1 MFKAKKRKWDFK
13 KIIIILL
20 FMFLVMDKSVYA
32 SNQFEYDEIQDVID
46 DIFTDNTKFD
56 FGKLVGDLIRGEND
70 ISFSQILIKI
80 KDGILGE
87 IRANI
92 KDLTA
97 VIAIAIIA
105 AIFTNISLAFKNNQV
120 SDTGFYVT
128 YLMLFAVV
136 TTSFIKVSNI
146 AYDSIGRILDFMKVL
161 VPTYIMSL
169 ALSTGSATSYIY
181 YQFTL
186 FLITLVDI
194 VLLKLIIP
202 VINIQFIIAIANN
215 LSKEDMLSKLSELLS
230 EGVSWLLKTLMTLV
244 ITLNAISG
252 LLTPVADKLKKNGI
266 FKAAKAIPGLGDVIG
281 GVAES
286 VISASVLLKNAIG
299 VAGLVILI
307 IICAVPLL
315 KMGVTSLIY
324 KLSAAVI
331 QPISDKRIIN
341 CISVT
346 ADACVLL
353 FNTVLV
359 GLVLFVITIT
369 IIAMSTT

>member
-136 TTSFIKVSNI
+136 TTSFFKVSNI